1 MGKTL
6 IARKETHE
14 VLILSRRR
22 INEKR
27 FCAACQTQVP
37 WLVPE
42 EAMLLK
48 KTSLREIFR
57 RVETNEIHFAEN
69 ARGFLL
75 VCAKS
80 LLNCQAAARAAIHFL
95 LTPSSPMQVLELT
108 LTLMA

>member
-1 MGKTL
+1 MAKTL

-14 VLILSRRR
+14 LVIFSSRR
-22 INEKR
+22 IKEKS

-42 EAMLLK
+42 EAMLLE

-69 ARGFLL
+69 AQGFLL

-80 LLNCQAAARAAIHFL
+80 LLTRKEKF
-95 LTPSSPMQVLELT
+95 
-108 LTLMA
+108 